1 MKLLLPFILC
11 FIQLTFAQNSNVQV
25 KFNSGIFVY
34 DVPLSS
40 GQFSNDSTFNQ
51 ICIDNNASS
60 SPIGT
65 NHFSDEFN
73 MAIINCPNSS
83 ISNLLN
89 QLNAY
94 TAGIKSAKLET
105 TICMLADELHM
116 NLVNSSNGTYLS
128 TIANVVVTN
137 NADLNSIFQT
147 FNVNK
152 YENNAIRCDCNVD
165 DLKIAL
171 DNLPTVISHTSYI
184 TYVIFLNNNS
194 IDKVKISVFPNPFLN
209 NFTIQAEEQISTYSL
224 IDISGKQLINATSKN
239 ELDNLTSQLNSG
251 IYFLNLQFENGN
263 TGSVKLVKQ

>member
-1 MKLLLPFILC
+1 VKLLLPFILC
-11 FIQLTFAQNSNVQV
+11 FIKLSFAQNSNVQV

-34 DVPLSS
+34 DAPLSV

-60 SPIGT
+60 APLGT
-65 NHFSDEFN
+65 NVFSDEFN
-73 MAIINCPNSS
+73 MAIINCPSSS

-105 TICMLADELHM
+105 TICMMADELYI
-116 NLVNSSNGTYLS
+116 NLVNSSNGTYVS

-152 YENNAIRCDCNVD
+152 YENDAIRCDCNVA

-184 TYVIFLNNNS
+184 TYVLLLNNNS
-194 IDKVKISVFPNPFLN
+194 RDKAKFSVFPNPFSN
-209 NFTIQAEEQISTYSL
+209 NFTIQSEKQIVTYSL
-224 IDISGKQLINATSKN
+224 MDISGKQLFISTSKN
-239 ELDNLTSQLNSG
+239 EVDVLASQWNSG
-251 IYFLNLQFENGN
+251 IYFLNLLFENGERD
-263 TGSVKLVKQ
+263 TLKLVKQ